1 MDGEQMHKEL
11 TVGEVAGRS
20 GLAVSAIH
28 FYEAKG
34 LIASRRNPGNQRR

>member
-1 MDGEQMHKEL
+1 MDNSLSVAQL
-11 TVGEVAGRS
+11 TVGEVAAQS

-34 LIASRRNPGNQRR
+34 LIQSVSTAGN